1 MRPTLALFLVAP
13 LTLIGQTTTNADPSP
28 MDVAL
33 SASDQDIEEELYV
46 LPEFVVSND
55 QDEGYYSANS
65 TSVTR
70 TNTLVKNS
78 PISMSI
84 VNEQL
89 LDDLNILNTQDLAM
103 VSAAIDEDP
112 NGFSLD
118 RIRIRGFRNSFS
130 RFNFF
135 KRNLPSDSYNIGRVD
150 IIKGANSLIFGQAS
164 PGGSTN
170 SAPLLANF
178 NGNNQVANVT
188 VGNKDFFRTRFSSNR
203 IVNDQ
208 LAVRVMAVHNE
219 KGADNP
225 LASTSLDAFTLAAT
239 WRISPK
245 TQLRMHLEGVD
256 VLNKIPVRS
265 MRDMTKFDDGHPVL
279 GHIGRGNAGDNPG
292 VLNSNGV
299 LVFDKN
305 YGLGKYE
312 GILSAT
318 EYGTSITD
326 YSVPFSP
333 DMVDYL
339 PQKVMDWIIA
349 NPNNTIDS
357 REDLRAHYSAINRE
371 TYGAVGGPDKYNQ
384 RDGIFLMAD
393 LDHQISDNL
402 ILNLSVNHERIFSDS
417 LNRENADK
425 VYDSLVNIWPYDTG
439 PGETWGRGDA
449 TYGARPREEFATTK
463 QFIKTYWTKSDLE
476 TERYNSR
483 SSLVFEN
490 DWFNASNK
498 FILGWDFNYQRKDES
513 YYDQVPDDAFDQ
525 QYGGNS
531 LPQGAYI
538 PIGRAQSETV
548 SSDNRAYEYID
559 ISDLSNRSI
568 LRFNNIIESDITDA
582 DIINGSWSD
591 IKGVRD
597 PSETAMWALAR
608 TTESEVMRNSLWF
621 AGQSE
626 FFDGRL
632 HSLIGLRY
640 DHIKID
646 SAFRKVMFHGY
657 DLGNDDENNN
667 ESEIIYD
674 QFNPTIGALFWVTN
688 NIGFFANYAQSIES
702 PSGTDRT
709 PTGEIAPPE
718 FGEGFEAGIRFDL
731 LEGKLDGQIA
741 LYRIIKENDS
751 EFAYSDSLLRSI
763 YTFGRYGAK
772 YPEIFNDNNRLV
784 TSLLP
789 GRRGIGD
796 KTRSEGLEMD
806 LTYNPMPGLSII
818 ASYHYQ
824 IANEIE
830 ELHPLVEN
838 PSDFEL
844 FGRPDHR
851 FTITGRY
858 KFRDGSLKGLT
869 LGASQRFR
877 SGAPPTRMVFSYYD
891 ENGNLERTLSDS
903 PDFDDEHT
911 TTIFAT
917 WSKKLG
923 RKRSSPKLDLA
934 FRVHNVFNND
944 EFSGRENYGFYRESR
959 SYNLSGT
966 IHF

>member
-1 MRPTLALFLVAP
+1 
-13 LTLIGQTTTNADPSP
+13 
-28 MDVAL
+28 
-33 SASDQDIEEELYV
+33 
-46 LPEFVVSND
+46 
-55 QDEGYYSANS
+55 
-65 TSVTR
+65 
-70 TNTLVKNS
+70 
-78 PISMSI
+78 
-84 VNEQL
+84 
-89 LDDLNILNTQDLAM
+89 
-103 VSAAIDEDP
+103 
-112 NGFSLD
+112 
-118 RIRIRGFRNSFS
+118 
-130 RFNFF
+130 
-135 KRNLPSDSYNIGRVD
+135 
-150 IIKGANSLIFGQAS
+150 
-164 PGGSTN
+164 
-170 SAPLLANF
+170 
-178 NGNNQVANVT
+178 
-188 VGNKDFFRTRFSSNR
+188 
-203 IVNDQ
+203 
-208 LAVRVMAVHNE
+208 
-219 KGADNP
+219 
-225 LASTSLDAFTLAAT
+225 
-239 WRISPK
+239 
-245 TQLRMHLEGVD
+245 
-256 VLNKIPVRS
+256 
-265 MRDMTKFDDGHPVL
+265 
-279 GHIGRGNAGDNPG
+279 
-292 VLNSNGV
+292 
-299 LVFDKN
+299 
-305 YGLGKYE
+305 
-312 GILSAT
+312 
-318 EYGTSITD
+318 
-326 YSVPFSP
+326 
-333 DMVDYL
+333 
-339 PQKVMDWIIA
+339 
-349 NPNNTIDS
+349 
-357 REDLRAHYSAINRE
+357 
-371 TYGAVGGPDKYNQ
+371 
-384 RDGIFLMAD
+384 
-393 LDHQISDNL
+393 
-402 ILNLSVNHERIFSDS
+402 
-417 LNRENADK
+417 
-425 VYDSLVNIWPYDTG
+425 
-439 PGETWGRGDA
+439 
-449 TYGARPREEFATTK
+449 
-463 QFIKTYWTKSDLE
+463 
-476 TERYNSR
+476 
-483 SSLVFEN
+483 
-490 DWFNASNK
+490 
-498 FILGWDFNYQRKDES
+498 
-513 YYDQVPDDAFDQ
+513 VPDDAFEQ
-525 QYGGNS
+525 QYNGQS
-531 LPQGAYI
+531 LLPGAYI

-582 DIINGSWSD
+582 DIIGGSWSD

-597 PSETAMWALAR
+597 PSETAMWALNR
-608 TTESEVMRNSLWF
+608 TTESEVLRNSLWF

-632 HSLIGLRY
+632 HTLIGLRY

-646 SAFRKVMFHGY
+646 SAFRKVLYHGY
-657 DLGNDDENNN
+657 DVGADIVTLDEDPDLTDQEKLDRQEARNNQ
-667 ESEIIYD
+667 SEIIYD
-674 QFNPTIGALFWVTN
+674 QFNPTIGALFWATS

-718 FGEGFEAGIRFDL
+718 LGEGFEAGIRFDL

-763 YTFGRYGAK
+763 YTFGRYGAE
-772 YPEIFNDNNRLV
+772 YPEIFNDNNSLV

-858 KFRDGSLKGLT
+858 KFRDGALKGLT

-877 SGAPPTRMVFSYYD
+877 SATPQTSFNLNYDANNIPTGDPDQIVRTDKVY
-891 ENGNLERTLSDS
+891 LE
-903 PDFDDEHT
+903 FEDEHT

-944 EFSGRENYGFYRESR
+944 EFTGRENYGFYRESR